1 MARLTGK
8 TAIITGAARGQGA
21 AEARLFVSQGARV
34 VLADILD
41 EPGRQLA
48 DELGDQAR
56 YTHLD
61 VSDPQHWST
70 AVRLAQELGALN
82 VLVNNA
88 GIHWVRPIAEEQ
100 PQDVLRM
107 YSTNALGCLLGIQ
120 CVLEPMAQSGGGSIV
135 NISSVAGMVGIHG
148 HAAYGMSKWAVRGLT
163 KVAALELGEMGIRV
177 NSIHP
182 GPIDTEML
190 PEQVRAK
197 PGAFAHLPL
206 GRSGTAEEVAQLA
219 LYLASDDSSFQSG
232 GEYVIDGGG
241 WAGHPR
247 R

>member
-1 MARLTGK
+1 MGRLSGK

-21 AEARLFVSQGARV
+21 AEARLFTSEGANV

-41 EPGRQLA
+41 EPGQQLA
-48 DELGDQAR
+48 DELGDQAA
-56 YTHLD
+56 YVHLD
-61 VSDPQHWST
+61 VSDPHDWT
-70 AVRLAQELGALN
+70 LAVKTAQELGPLN

-88 GIHWVRPIAEEQ
+88 AIHWVRDIADEN
-100 PQDVLRM
+100 PADVQKM
-107 YSTNALGCLLGIQ
+107 FSVNSLGSFLGIQ
-120 CVLEPMAQSGGGSIV
+120 SVIEPFTQAGGGSIV
-135 NISSVAGMVGIHG
+135 NVSSVAGITGIYG

-163 KVAALELGEMGIRV
+163 KVAALELGEKNIRV

-182 GPIDTEML
+182 GPIKTDML
-190 PEQVRAK
+190 PERVREL
-197 PGAFAHLPL
+197 PEAFEYLPL
-206 GRSGTAEEVAQLA
+206 GRAGLPEEVAQLA